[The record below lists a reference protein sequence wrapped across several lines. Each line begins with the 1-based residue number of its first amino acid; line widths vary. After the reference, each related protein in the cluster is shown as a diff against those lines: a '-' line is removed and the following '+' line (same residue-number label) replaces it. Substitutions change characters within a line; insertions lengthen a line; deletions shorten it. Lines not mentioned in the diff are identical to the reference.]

1 MKHLVLL
8 LSFFLFSTHAFSQF
22 GLKAGLTHSFISLG
36 SEEIGFSS
44 HETEF
49 NPGLTAVAFGKLW
62 LSDVIFLNPELNF
75 YQTGSKG
82 PLNALGFEQGKQA
95 ALTSFVNLGVN
106 IGYQLGDVL
115 SFAVG
120 GGYGYLLAHKIT
132 VTGSPENSFFAPE
145 NGTTVYTGSSI
156 DNDLL
161 DDGRT
166 RYAANLT
173 GGVGLNFESLTV
185 DLRYQRNLIMGYY
198 DTLFED
204 VQHTILLTVGVMFG
218 Y

>member
-8 LSFFLFSTHAFSQF
+8 LSFFVFSNHAFSQF

-36 SEEIGFSS
+36 SEDIGWSS

-49 NPGLTAVAFGKLW
+49 NPGLTAGVFGKLW
-62 LSDVIFLNPELNF
+62 LGDVIFLNPELNF

-82 PLNALGFEQGKQA
+82 PLNALGIELGSQT
-95 ALTSFVNLGVN
+95 ALTSFVNLGTS

-115 SFAVG
+115 SLSIG

-132 VTGSPENSFFAPE
+132 ISDVPENSFFSE
-145 NGTTVYTGSSI
+145 NGTTIYTGSDI
-156 DNDLL
+156 DDDLL

-166 RYAANLT
+166 RYAANVT
-173 GGVGLNFESLTV
+173 AGFGLNFESLIV

>member
-1 MKHLVLL
+1 MD
-8 LSFFLFSTHAFSQF
+8 
-22 GLKAGLTHSFISLG
+22 LG
-36 SEEIGFSS
+36 
-44 HETEF
+44 
-49 NPGLTAVAFGKLW
+49 N
-62 LSDVIFLNPELNF
+62 
-75 YQTGSKG
+75 QT
-82 PLNALGFEQGKQA
+82 
-95 ALTSFVNLGVN
+95 ALTSFVNLGTN

-115 SFAVG
+115 SLSIG

-132 VTGSPENSFFAPE
+132 ISDVPEGSFFSE
-145 NGTTVYTGSSI
+145 NGTTIYTGSDI
-156 DNDLL
+156 DDDLL

-166 RYAANLT
+166 RYAANVT
-173 GGVGLNFESLTV
+173 AGFGLNFESLTV